1 MPRPRDI
8 AQRVSRYQPILVDGE
23 DRVRAAVAVVL
34 RGQDDQAEV
43 LFIARASR
51 TGDPWSGHMAFPGGR
66 LDPSDE
72 GTREAAERETLE
84 EVGVCRADGSYLG
97 RLDDLEGRPE
107 RNDRMVVS
115 AYVYHMA
122 DPEPLRLNHE
132 VREAFWF
139 PVSELLASERHVTYP
154 HATYGGKQLP
164 GILVGVPGR
173 HIVWGLT
180 YRFVDVLLSV
190 VGTPLPN
197 KWMDLR

>member
-1 MPRPRDI
+1 MPRPRDL
-8 AQRVSRYQPILVDGE
+8 AQRISRYQPILVDGE

-43 LFIARASR
+43 LFIERASR

-66 LDPSDE
+66 LDPSDAS
-72 GTREAAERETLE
+72 TREAAERETLE
-84 EVGVCRADGSYLG
+84 EVGVCLAGGSYLG

-180 YRFVDVLLSV
+180 YRFVDVLLSA

>member
-1 MPRPRDI
+1 MPRLRDI
-8 AQRVSRYQPILVDGE
+8 ARGIRGYEPTLVADA

-34 RGQDDQAEV
+34 RARQEQAEV
-43 LFIARASR
+43 LFIERARRS
-51 TGDPWSGHMAFPGGR
+51 GDPWSGHMAFPGGR
-66 LDPSDE
+66 VDPCDD
-72 GTREAAERETLE
+72 GTRAAAERETLE
-84 EVGVCRADGSYLG
+84 EVGVSLANASYLG

-115 AYVYHMA
+115 AYVYQVA
-122 DPEPLRLNHE
+122 DPDPLALNHE

-139 PVSELLASERHVTYP
+139 PVSELLDAERHVTYP

-164 GILVGVPGR
+164 GILVGVPER

-180 YRFVDVLLSV
+180 YRFLDLFLSAI
-190 VGTPLPN
+190 GKPLPN

>member
-1 MPRPRDI
+1 M
-8 AQRVSRYQPILVDGE
+8 
-23 DRVRAAVAVVL
+23 
-34 RGQDDQAEV
+34 
-43 LFIARASR
+43 
-51 TGDPWSGHMAFPGGR
+51 
-66 LDPSDE
+66 
-72 GTREAAERETLE
+72 
-84 EVGVCRADGSYLG
+84 GVCLADGSYLG

-139 PVSELLASERHVTYP
+139 PVSELLASERHVPYP

-180 YRFVDVLLSV
+180 YRFVDVLLSG